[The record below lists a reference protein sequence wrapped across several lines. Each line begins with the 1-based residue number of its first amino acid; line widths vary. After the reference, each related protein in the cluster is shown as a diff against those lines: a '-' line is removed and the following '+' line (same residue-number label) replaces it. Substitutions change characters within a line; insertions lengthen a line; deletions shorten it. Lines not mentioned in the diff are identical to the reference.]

1 MRVRRLRIFLVCL
14 LLVFSADEFSALPDD
29 SSKLNQ
35 VTSTS
40 KPNLQ
45 LRNIVYDGDLDNI
58 SGNWTTDT
66 NQPIINAEIK
76 FSFFINDTTNRILLI
91 LSASTNVNGDF
102 EIELNYTGWLPGKY
116 FWFIQFQK
124 EGYQQWNITENIELI
139 PHTYDITIDV
149 EPELVD
155 GDQFRVA
162 AFISYNSTDS
172 DKFGLGAPDLEV
184 RFIFNVIYDDGIQK
198 LVPKVGISNE
208 FGIVV
213 VSLTS
218 SETKSL
224 QSIESITVIF
234 EIGDVEFT
242 SQIKS
247 DDLPIVTSKDESI
260 FDRFVEFAEKN
271 TMLFVFLSI
280 FFGLSTVILLIRR
293 NKIPLKQSMWPKHEK

>member
-1 MRVRRLRIFLVCL
+1 
-14 LLVFSADEFSALPDD
+14 
-29 SSKLNQ
+29 
-35 VTSTS
+35 
-40 KPNLQ
+40 
-45 LRNIVYDGDLDNI
+45 VYDGDLDNI